1 MTEYSVIV
9 DKFLLTATT
18 VDPPTDEQTITD
30 MKYIV
35 ENSINGEEKKT
46 VYHNHF
52 KTMYPN
58 APLAKLPTDDFIM
71 VIRLM
76 NDPEGAN
83 TIFEREGITWKEYYQ
98 KKLDAVKGGSKRK
111 PSKASKCNKSNKRN
125 KASKR
130 NKSQRGG
137 TDRGSPS
144 KPHSVEATISRSQL
158 DALAMINRERMEQAR
173 LARERQLRERQAGLD
188 DLLNRPTGTQRQGP
202 GALATLLGP

>member
-1 MTEYSVIV
+1 MTEYSGSVE
-9 DKFLLTATT
+9 KFLSTATT
-18 VDPPTDEQTITD
+18 LDPPRDDKTINE

-35 ENSINGEEKKT
+35 ENSINGEKKRT
-46 VYHNHF
+46 DYHNHF

-83 TIFEREGITWKEYYQ
+83 TIFEREGIAWKEYYQ

-111 PSKASKCNKSNKRN
+111 PSKRNKSN
-125 KASKR
+125 KR

-158 DALAMINRERMEQAR
+158 DGLARANVERMEQAR
-173 LARERQLRERQAGLD
+173 LARERQLRERQTGLD

>member
-1 MTEYSVIV
+1 MTEYSGIV
-9 DKFLLTATT
+9 DNFLSTART
-18 VDPPTDEQTITD
+18 VDPPTDEQTITE

-35 ENSINGEEKKT
+35 ENSINGEKKRT
-46 VYHNHF
+46 DYHNHF

-111 PSKASKCNKSNKRN
+111 PSKRNKRN
-125 KASKR
+125 QSNKR

-158 DALAMINRERMEQAR
+158 DGLARANVERMEQAR

-188 DLLNRPTGTQRQGP
+188 NLLNRPTGTQRQGP
-202 GALATLLGP
+202 GALATLFGP